1 MNAISVTVAE
11 TIQWDRPVRGR
22 VAMFGLIAA
31 EAAMFSIFVVAYL
44 FYIGKS
50 LTGPMPKDVLSV
62 PIFYTICLLSSSLT
76 IHLAVSAL
84 RRKRMRGFALWW
96 FATIALGT
104 AFMYGTATEWNGL
117 IYHGLTISTNLFG
130 TTYYSLVGLHGFHV
144 VVGLIALSIVM
155 ALALLGNVSAEH
167 AERVDVL
174 SLYWHFVD
182 AVWVVV
188 FTVVYVIGR

>member
-1 MNAISVTVAE
+1 
-11 TIQWDRPVRGR
+11 
-22 VAMFGLIAA
+22 MFGLIAA
-31 EAAMFSIFVVAYL
+31 EAAIFSIFVVAYL

-76 IHLAVSAL
+76 IHLAVSSL
-84 RRKRMRGFALWW
+84 RRKGVGGFAVWW

-104 AFMYGTATEWNGL
+104 AFMYGTATEWHRL
-117 IYHGLTISTNLFG
+117 IYHDGLTISTNLFG

-155 ALALLGNVSAEH
+155 ALALLGNVRAEH

>member
-1 MNAISVTVAE
+1 MTVAE

-31 EAAMFSIFVVAYL
+31 EAAIFSIFVVAYL

-84 RRKRMRGFALWW
+84 RRKGVRGFAVWW

-104 AFMYGTATEWNGL
+104 AFMYGTATEW
-117 IYHGLTISTNLFG
+117 H
-130 TTYYSLVGLHGFHV
+130 H
-144 VVGLIALSIVM
+144 
-155 ALALLGNVSAEH
+155 LL
-167 AERVDVL
+167 L
-174 SLYWHFVD
+174 
-182 AVWVVV
+182 
-188 FTVVYVIGR
+188 IGRTARVSRRGGAYCSLDSYGAGAFGKRESGAR

>member
-1 MNAISVTVAE
+1 MNATSMTVAA

-31 EAAMFSIFVVAYL
+31 EAAIFSIFVVAYL

-76 IHLAVSAL
+76 IHLAVRAL
-84 RRKRMRGFALWW
+84 RRKDVRGFAVWW

-104 AFMYGTATEWNGL
+104 AFIYGTAT
-117 IYHGLTISTNLFG
+117 
-130 TTYYSLVGLHGFHV
+130 
-144 VVGLIALSIVM
+144 
-155 ALALLGNVSAEH
+155 
-167 AERVDVL
+167 
-174 SLYWHFVD
+174 
-182 AVWVVV
+182 
-188 FTVVYVIGR
+188 